1 MTNNMPENVRQH
13 EATGRYISVRG
24 HQIFVRDEGQGEP
37 VLLLHGV
44 PSSSFLYRKIT
55 PRLAAAGYRAVAPDF
70 PGLGLSDKPADI
82 PYDWHALAAWLGD
95 IVAAIDLPPV
105 HLVVHDI
112 GGPIGLEWAISQP
125 EQVRSITFLN
135 SLLDLAHFKK
145 PFPMWLFDIPLLR
158 HIAFVTLNTILFKP
172 IMRWRGVQD
181 RAVTGT
187 PMVAAYIWLLKH
199 KDGRGPFLDI
209 MAGFDLRAEHQRFL
223 VEGTRQLD
231 FYRQLIWG
239 ENDPALSRR
248 EADYISRALDIE
260 QRHWLP
266 ARHFLQEDQ
275 APALVAHLT
284 GFFDQLRLDLENR
297 HDH

>member
-1 MTNNMPENVRQH
+1 MTSKVPENVQQH
-13 EATGRYISVRG
+13 EAAGRYISVRG
-24 HQIFVRDEGQGEP
+24 HQIFVRNEGQGEP

-44 PSSSFLYRKIT
+44 PTSSFLYRKVT

-70 PGLGLSDKPADI
+70 PGLGLSDKPAGI

-95 IVAAIDLPPV
+95 IVAVADLPPV

-135 SLLDLAHFKK
+135 SLLDLTHFKK
-145 PFPMWLFDIPLLR
+145 PFPMWLFDIPLIR
-158 HIAFVTLNTILFKP
+158 HIAFVTLNTMVFKP

-181 RAVTGT
+181 RAVADKPT
-187 PMVAAYIWLLKH
+187 VDAYIWLLKH

-209 MAGFDLRAEHQRFL
+209 MAGFDLRAEHERFL

-231 FYRQLIWG
+231 FLRQLVWG
-239 ENDPALSRR
+239 ENDPGLSRR
-248 EADYISRALDIE
+248 EAEYISRALDIDR
-260 QRHWLP
+260 QHWLR

-275 APALVAHLT
+275 APALVGKLT
-284 GFFDQLRLDLENR
+284 DFFDQVRLDEENHHNR
-297 HDH
+297 